1 MINVISAMLQSVTD
15 ESNKNMN
22 SVYKEDN
29 EFGKLLETMSLQSDI
44 KIEDELKVEDNY
56 NDAELEISYKIED
69 ESDIKSEDSSL
80 SKRNDLDKDNSD
92 NKVDKVSEG
101 SKNSKKATDIKN
113 DRYITL
119 VNSLNSK
126 FKENSDFISKEKAGV
141 LLENSTG
148 KIKIKFS
155 SLDEA
160 TKEKI
165 KKSTADFNAGRLTK
179 AEFNVALSQIILNGE
194 TGKNLRLKAKGAS
207 IENVELKVAQKEN
220 KSQNV
225 LNPTNFISKIKTEA
239 ENPKFNSLESGDK
252 NDISKI
258 AVKDV
263 KKKTN
268 ILETS
273 NNKTEIKSDVDIKD
287 FKTEIN
293 LLNKTVNIENKE
305 GVVKN
310 DNPKT
315 LLLENKE
322 SIFEQLAKNTK
333 ITMNENL
340 TKFSTMI
347 RPDNIG
353 RMDFHI
359 TVKDGKMNGK
369 IILQNQEAVDF
380 FRANTEEM
388 RAIFQKSAVEMERI
402 DVALAGQNGQSFSFD
417 DKNFREQNKSEDMK
431 IGALFTNKIRNIF
444 EDNNMI
450 AGNYSAG
457 SSSTVNLFI

>member
-1 MINVISAMLQSVTD
+1 MINVISNMLQSVTD
-15 ESNKNMN
+15 ESNKNLN
-22 SVYKEDN
+22 FVYKEDN
-29 EFGKLLETMSLQSDI
+29 EFGKLLESMSLQSDV
-44 KIEDELKVEDNY
+44 KIEDELKVEDKY
-56 NDAELEISYKIED
+56 NDAELEISYKMEG
-69 ESDIKSEDSSL
+69 ESDIKTEESALNKKNDGDKDIIDNKIDKKSEDA
-80 SKRNDLDKDNSD
+80 KN
-92 NKVDKVSEG
+92 NKKT
-101 SKNSKKATDIKN
+101 TDIKN

-126 FKENSDFISKEKAGV
+126 FKENSDFITKEKAGV

-165 KKSTADFNAGRLTK
+165 KKSITDLNAGRLTK
-179 AEFNVALSQIILNGE
+179 EEFNVALSQIILNGE
-194 TGKNLRLKAKGAS
+194 TARNLRLKTKGAK

-225 LNPTNFISKIKTEA
+225 LNLTNFMSKIKTEA
-239 ENPKFNSLESGDK
+239 DNPKLNNIESGDK

-268 ILETS
+268 ILETT
-273 NNKTEIKSDVDIKD
+273 NNKTEIKNDVDIKD

-293 LLNKTVNIENKE
+293 LLNKTVNVENKE

-333 ITMNENL
+333 ITMSENL
-340 TKFSTMI
+340 TKFSTMV

-402 DVALAGQNGQSFSFD
+402 DVALAGQNGQSFSFN
-417 DKNFREQNKSEDMK
+417 DKNFREQNKSEDIK

>member
-1 MINVISAMLQSVTD
+1 MINVISNMLQSVTD
-15 ESNKNMN
+15 ESNKNLN
-22 SVYKEDN
+22 AVFKEDN
-29 EFGKLLETMSLQSDI
+29 EFGKLLESMSLESDV
-44 KIEDELKVEDNY
+44 KLDEESKVEAEYD
-56 NDAELEISYKIED
+56 DAELEISYKIEEE
-69 ESDIKSEDSSL
+69 ESIRSEDSVL
-80 SKRNDLDKDNSD
+80 SKTVVGDKDKIDRKSD
-92 NKVDKVSEG
+92 DAKSA
-101 SKNSKKATDIKN
+101 KKPSDIKN

-126 FKENSDFISKEKAGV
+126 FKEKTDFVVKEKAGA
-141 LLENSTG
+141 LLENSTV

-160 TKEKI
+160 AKEKI
-165 KKSTADFNAGRLTK
+165 KKLITDLGAGRLTK
-179 AEFNVALSQIILNGE
+179 EEFNVAATQIIMNGE
-194 TGKNLRLKAKGAS
+194 TARNLKLNNKRVKV
-207 IENVELKVAQKEN
+207 ENVDLKVAKKES
-220 KSQNV
+220 KSPDV
-225 LNPTNFISKIKTEA
+225 LNSANFVSKNRTEPDKT
-239 ENPKFNSLESGDK
+239 KFNIADNGDK

-258 AVKDV
+258 ASKDV

-268 ILETS
+268 TPETA
-273 NNKTEIKSDVDIKD
+273 NNKTEIKTEIKTEVDIKD

-293 LLNKTVNIENKE
+293 LLNKTGAVENRE
-305 GVVKN
+305 GVVKA
-310 DNPKT
+310 DNPRA
-315 LLLENKE
+315 LLHANKE

-333 ITMNENL
+333 ITMSENL

-402 DVALAGQNGQSFSFD
+402 DIALAGQNGQSFSFD
-417 DKNFREQNKSEDMK
+417 DKNFREQDKSEDIK
-431 IGALFTNKIRNIF
+431 INALFANKIRNIF
-444 EDNNMI
+444 EDNNMV

-457 SSSTVNLFI
+457 LHSTVNLFI

>member
-1 MINVISAMLQSVTD
+1 MINVISNLLQSVTD
-15 ESNKNMN
+15 ESNKNLN

-29 EFGKLLETMSLQSDI
+29 DFSKLLESMSIQSDV
-44 KIEDELKVEDNY
+44 KLEDVSEVEKEY
-56 NDAELEISYKIED
+56 NDAELEISYKIEEEEKNIQSE
-69 ESDIKSEDSSL
+69 ESAL
-80 SKRNDLDKDNSD
+80 SKTGDGDKDKIDRKSD
-92 NKVDKVSEG
+92 EAKSNKKP
-101 SKNSKKATDIKN
+101 ADIKN

-126 FKENSDFISKEKAGV
+126 FKENSDFITKEKAGV
-141 LLENSTG
+141 LLENATG

-165 KKSTADFNAGRLTK
+165 KKTITDINAGRLTK
-179 AEFNVALSQIILNGE
+179 EEFNVALSQIILNGD
-194 TGKNLRLKAKGAS
+194 TARNLRLKTKDAKIES
-207 IENVELKVAQKEN
+207 IELKIAKKEN
-220 KSQNV
+220 KSLNV
-225 LNPTNFISKIKTEA
+225 LNSTNFISKIKTEA
-239 ENPKFNSLESGDK
+239 DNTKLNGAENGDK
-252 NDISKI
+252 NNISKI
-258 AVKDV
+258 APKDV

-268 ILETS
+268 VLETA
-273 NNKTEIKSDVDIKD
+273 NNKTEIKNDADIKE

-293 LLNKTVNIENKE
+293 LLNKTANVENKE
-305 GVVKN
+305 GVVKTE
-310 DNPKT
+310 NPRT

-402 DVALAGQNGQSFSFD
+402 DIALAGQNGQSFSFD
-417 DKNFREQNKSEDMK
+417 DKNFREQNKSEDIK

-450 AGNYSAG
+450 AGNYSA
-457 SSSTVNLFI
+457 SPSSTVNLFI

>member
-1 MINVISAMLQSVTD
+1 MINVISNLLQSVTD
-15 ESNKNMN
+15 ESNKNLN

-29 EFGKLLETMSLQSDI
+29 DFSKLLESMSIQNDVKL
-44 KIEDELKVEDNY
+44 EDVSEVEKEY
-56 NDAELEISYKIED
+56 NDAELEISYKIEEEEKNIQSE
-69 ESDIKSEDSSL
+69 ESAL
-80 SKRNDLDKDNSD
+80 SKTGDGDKDKIDRKSD
-92 NKVDKVSEG
+92 EAKSNKKP
-101 SKNSKKATDIKN
+101 ADIKN

-126 FKENSDFISKEKAGV
+126 FKENSDFITKEKAGV
-141 LLENSTG
+141 LLENATG

-165 KKSTADFNAGRLTK
+165 KKTITDINAGRLTK
-179 AEFNVALSQIILNGE
+179 EEFNVALSQIILNGD
-194 TGKNLRLKAKGAS
+194 TARNLRLKTKGAK
-207 IENVELKVAQKEN
+207 IENIELKVVKKEN
-220 KSQNV
+220 NSLNV
-225 LNPTNFISKIKTEA
+225 LNSTNFISKIKTEA
-239 ENPKFNSLESGDK
+239 DKTKFNGAENGDK
-252 NDISKI
+252 NNISKI
-258 AVKDV
+258 APKDV

-268 ILETS
+268 VLETA
-273 NNKTEIKSDVDIKD
+273 NNKTEIKNDADIKE

-293 LLNKTVNIENKE
+293 LLNKTANVENKE
-305 GVVKN
+305 GVVKTE
-310 DNPKT
+310 NPRT

-417 DKNFREQNKSEDMK
+417 DKNFREQNKSEDIK

-450 AGNYSAG
+450 AGNYSA
-457 SSSTVNLFI
+457 SPSSTVNLFI